1 MSSAAASG
9 SAGSALAALYNNASS
24 STLAG
29 GTQNAASLD
38 NQFLTMLMTEL
49 QNQDPT
55 NPVDSTS
62 MLAQQAQFESLSQM
76 QNLNT
81 NLTALIAMQSVSQA
95 TTLIGQ
101 TITGT
106 SNGANVTGVVSGIT
120 FENGTPVLQVNTG
133 GSNAVSVQLSNVSS
147 VF

>member
-1 MSSAAASG
+1 MSSAAS
-9 SAGSALAALYNNASS
+9 SALASLYNNASS
-24 STLAG
+24 STLA
-29 GTQNAASLD
+29 AATTSPGNLD
-38 NQFLTMLMTEL
+38 QEFLTMLMTEL

-81 NLTALIAMQSVSQA
+81 NLTSLIAMQSVSQA
-95 TTLIGQ
+95 TTLIGH

-106 SNGANVTGVVSGIT
+106 ANGANVTGTVSGIT
-120 FENGTPVLQVNTG
+120 FSNGTPELQVNTG
-133 GSNAVSVQLSNVSS
+133 GASTVVVQLSNVTS

>member
-1 MSSAAASG
+1 MSAVTNPLSS
-9 SAGSALAALYNNASS
+9 LVNNASP
-24 STLAG
+24 STLPSTSQTAG
-29 GTQNAASLD
+29 NLQNE
-38 NQFLTMLMTEL
+38 FLQMLMTEL

-120 FENGTPVLQVNTG
+120 FQNGTPVLQVNTG
-133 GSNAVSVQLSNVSS
+133 GGNAVEVQLSNVSS

>member
-1 MSSAAASG
+1 MSTSVNP
-9 SAGSALAALYNNASS
+9 ALAALYNNASP
-24 STLAG
+24 STLSSG
-29 GTQNAASLD
+29 LQSSQNLD
-38 NQFLTMLMTEL
+38 NEFLTMLTTEL

-55 NPVDSTS
+55 NPVDSTN

-81 NLTALIAMQSVSQA
+81 NLTSLIAMQSVSQA

-101 TITGT
+101 SITGT
-106 SNGANVTGVVSGIT
+106 ANGANVSGTVTGIT
-120 FENGTPVLQVNTG
+120 FSNGTPVLQVNTG
-133 GSNAVSVQLSNVSS
+133 GSTTVPVQLSNVAS